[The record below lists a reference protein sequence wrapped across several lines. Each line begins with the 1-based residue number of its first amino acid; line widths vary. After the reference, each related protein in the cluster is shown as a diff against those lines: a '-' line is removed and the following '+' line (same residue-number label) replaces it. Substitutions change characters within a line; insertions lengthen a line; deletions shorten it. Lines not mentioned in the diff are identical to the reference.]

1 MDHNEFCCI
10 FDASQ
15 YTGVPDT
22 APCPHTVDVPA
33 LIRSLDALYAHGR
46 EAEAESFL
54 EKALADARAMGDWRG
69 ELSILSELLGQYRRS
84 ALRAPAFA
92 PCRRPSTSSASTKW
106 GRPSRPPP

>member
-22 APCPHTVDVPA
+22 APCPQSVDVPA

-54 EKALADARAMGDWRG
+54 EKALAPTGARR
-69 ELSILSELLGQYRRS
+69 RRS
-84 ALRAPAFA
+84 LFSKRRLRMCAPWA
-92 PCRRPSTSSASTKW
+92 TGGESSVS
-106 GRPSRPPP
+106 